1 MQSTMQDVPL
11 SLAMLVRHGLDTF
24 STSKVVT
31 CTGES
36 SRTSTYAEVGETAG
50 RLANALRRLGVGP
63 GDRAGTFAWNNAEH
77 LAAYL
82 AVPASG
88 SVLHTLNIRLFP
100 EQLAYTANHAED
112 KVLMCDASLVPV
124 LAKVLPEMKTVEHVL
139 VIGGDEEA
147 RSALAGGNAQ
157 IHDFAEVIGAEEPSF
172 AWDDKIDERSAA
184 AMCYTSGTTGNPKG
198 VVYSHRSTFLH
209 SMAGCMGSAFGISDQ
224 DRLLPIVPMFHANG
238 WGIPYQGWLAGADLL
253 MPDRYLQPE
262 PLAKFIETERPTFAG
277 AVPTVFN
284 DLLRY
289 VDEHGTDISSLRTVV
304 CGGSAVPLSL
314 MKKYQERHGVTIVQA
329 WGMTE
334 TSPLAAIAH
343 PPADA
348 GEDVWT
354 WRSKTGRI
362 FPAVECRVVGDTGE
376 VLPNDGE
383 SVGEFEVR
391 GPWITASY
399 YGGDDPSKF
408 SEDGWL
414 RTGDV
419 GMLDARGFMQI
430 SDRSKDVIK
439 SGGEWISSVDLEN
452 ALMGHQDV
460 VEAAVVAVP
469 DERWSER
476 PLATV
481 VIREGATVSA
491 DELREFL
498 SSSVA
503 KWQLPERWAFIEEV
517 PKTSVGKFDKKVIR
531 ERHTNGELEVIEL
544 PASGA

>member
-329 WGMTE
+329 SSPPSRTRRPMPAR
-334 TSPLAAIAH
+334 TSGRGGRRPAASSRRSN
-343 PPADA
+343 A
-348 GEDVWT
+348 GWSATPE
-354 WRSKTGRI
+354 RC
-362 FPAVECRVVGDTGE
+362 FPT
-376 VLPNDGE
+376 
-383 SVGEFEVR
+383 
-391 GPWITASY
+391 TASRSASSRY
-399 YGGDDPSKF
+399 A
-408 SEDGWL
+408 
-414 RTGDV
+414 
-419 GMLDARGFMQI
+419 ARG
-430 SDRSKDVIK
+430 SPPRTTAATTRRSSPRTAGCAPAT
-439 SGGEWISSVDLEN
+439 SGCSTRAGSCRS
-452 ALMGHQDV
+452 
-460 VEAAVVAVP
+460 
-469 DERWSER
+469 
-476 PLATV
+476 ATA
-481 VIREGATVSA
+481 RRT
-491 DELREFL
+491 
-498 SSSVA
+498 SSSPA
-503 KWQLPERWAFIEEV
+503 
-517 PKTSVGKFDKKVIR
+517 
-531 ERHTNGELEVIEL
+531 
-544 PASGA
+544 ASGSPRSTSRTR

>member
-11 SLAMLVRHGLDTF
+11 SLAMLLRHGLDNF
-24 STSKVVT
+24 ADSKVLT
-31 CTGES
+31 CTGEG
-36 SRTSTYAEVGETAG
+36 SRTATYAEVGELAA

-63 GDRAGTFAWNNAEH
+63 GDRAGTFQWNNAEH
-77 LAAYL
+77 LASYL

-112 KVLMCDASLVPV
+112 KVLVCDASIVPI

-139 VIGGDEEA
+139 VVGGDEET
-147 RSALAGGNAQ
+147 RSALAGGSAQ
-157 IHDFAEVIGAEEPSF
+157 IHDFYEVVNAEEPTF
-172 AWDDKIDERSAA
+172 AWDDQLDERSAA

-198 VVYSHRSTFLH
+198 VVYSHRSNWLH
-209 SMAGCMGSAFGISDQ
+209 AMAGCMGSAFGISDR
-224 DRLLPIVPMFHANG
+224 DRLLAIVPMFHANG
-238 WGIPYQGWLAGADLL
+238 WGMPYQGWLAGADLL
-253 MPDRYLQPE
+253 MPDRYLQAE
-262 PLAKFIETERPTFAG
+262 PLAKFIVDERPTFAG

-304 CGGSAVPLSL
+304 CGGAAVPLSL
-314 MKKYQERHGVTIVQA
+314 MQKYQERHNVKIVQA

-343 PPADA
+343 PPANAD
-348 GEDVWT
+348 ENDWS

-362 FPAVECRVVGDTGE
+362 FPGVECRIVSDAGE
-376 VLPNDGE
+376 ILPNDGKA
-383 SVGEFEVR
+383 VGEFEVR
-391 GPWITASY
+391 GPWITGSY

-408 SEDGWL
+408 SDDGWL

-419 GMLDARGFMQI
+419 GMLDDKGFMQI

-452 ALMGHQDV
+452 ALMGHPDV

-476 PLATV
+476 PLASV
-481 VIREGATVSA
+481 VIRAGATVDA
-491 DELREFL
+491 EQLREFL
-498 SSSVA
+498 GKSVA
-503 KWQLPERWAFIEEV
+503 KWQLPERWAFIEAV
-517 PKTSVGKFDKKVIR
+517 PKTSVGKFDKKVLR
-531 ERHTNGELEVIEL
+531 SQYAEGGLEVVEL
-544 PASGA
+544 QGQ

>member
-1 MQSTMQDVPL
+1 MQSTMQDLPL
-11 SLAMLVRHGLDTF
+11 SLAMLLRHGLDNF
-24 STSKVVT
+24 STSKVLT
-31 CTGES
+31 WTGQG
-36 SRTSTYAEVGETAG
+36 SRTTTFGEVGEMAG

-63 GDRAGTFAWNNAEH
+63 GDRAGTFLWNNDVH

-82 AVPASG
+82 AIPASG

-112 KVLMCDASLVPV
+112 KVVLCDASIVPL

-139 VIGGDEEA
+139 VVGGDAETRDA
-147 RSALAGGNAQ
+147 LSGGSAQ
-157 IHDFAEVIGAEEPSF
+157 VHDFAEVIGAEEPHF
-172 AWDDKIDERSAA
+172 AWDDQIDERSAA

-209 SMAGCMGSAFGISDQ
+209 SMAGCMTSAFGVSDR
-224 DRLLPIVPMFHANG
+224 DRLLAIVPMFHANG
-238 WGIPYQGWLAGADLL
+238 WGMPYQGWLAGADML
-253 MPDRYLQPE
+253 MPDRYLQAE
-262 PLAKFIETERPTFAG
+262 PLAAFIEQERPTFSG

-289 VDEHGTDISSLRTVV
+289 VDEHGTDVSSLRRVV
-304 CGGSAVPLSL
+304 CGGAAVPLSL
-314 MKKYQERHGVTIVQA
+314 MQAWQERHGITVVQA

-334 TSPLAAIAH
+334 TSPLAAVAH
-343 PPADA
+343 PPSDA
-348 GEDVWT
+348 AEDDWG

-362 FPAVECRVVGDTGE
+362 FPGVECRVVGDTGE
-376 VLPNDGE
+376 VLPRDGK

-391 GPWITASY
+391 GPWITGSY
-399 YGGDDPSKF
+399 YKGDDPTKF
-408 SEDGWL
+408 SDDGWL

-419 GMLDARGFMQI
+419 GFLDDRGFMQI

-452 ALMGHQDV
+452 ALMGHPDV

-476 PLATV
+476 PLASV
-481 VIREGATVSA
+481 VVRQGASVDA
-491 DELREFL
+491 EQLREFL
-498 SSSVA
+498 GKSVA

-517 PKTSVGKFDKKVIR
+517 PKTSVGKFDKKVLR
-531 ERHTNGELEVIEL
+531 ARYAEGELDVIEV
-544 PASGA
+544 ASS

>member
-11 SLAMLVRHGLDTF
+11 SLAMLLRHGLDNY

-31 CTGES
+31 WTGES
-36 SRTSTYAEVGETAG
+36 GRTSTFAEVGELAG

-63 GDRAGTFAWNNAEH
+63 GERAGTFQWNNAEH

-82 AVPASG
+82 GVPASG

-112 KVLMCDASLVPV
+112 KVLICDASIVQV

-139 VIGGDEEA
+139 VVGGDEST
-147 RSALAGGNAQ
+147 RDQLSGGSAQ
-157 IHDFAEVIGAEEPSF
+157 IHDFSEVVDAEEPSF
-172 AWDDKIDERSAA
+172 AWDDTIDERAAA

-209 SMAGCMGSAFGISDQ
+209 AMAGCMGSAFGISDR
-224 DRLLPIVPMFHANG
+224 DRLLSIVPMFHANG
-238 WGIPYQGWLAGADLL
+238 WGMPYQGWLAGADLL
-253 MPDRYLQPE
+253 MPDRFLQPE
-262 PLAKFIETERPTFAG
+262 PLAKFIEQERPTFSG

-289 VDEHGTDISSLRTVV
+289 IDEHETDVSSLQTVV
-304 CGGSAVPLSL
+304 CGGAAVPLSL
-314 MKKYQERHGVTIVQA
+314 MQKYQERHNIKIVQA

-348 GEDVWT
+348 ADDDWS

-362 FPAVECRVVGDTGE
+362 FPAVECRVADDSGAI
-376 VLPNDGE
+376 LPNDGK
-383 SVGEFEVR
+383 SVGEFEIR
-391 GPWITASY
+391 GPWITGSY
-399 YGGDDPSKF
+399 YQGDDPSKF
-408 SEDGWL
+408 SDDGWL

-419 GMLDARGFMQI
+419 GFLDDKGFMQI

-452 ALMGHQDV
+452 ALMGHPDV

-476 PLATV
+476 PLASV
-481 VIREGATVSA
+481 VLRDGASVDA

-498 SSSVA
+498 GKSVA
-503 KWQLPERWAFIEEV
+503 KWQLPERWAFIESV
-517 PKTSVGKFDKKVIR
+517 PKTSVGKFDKKVLRSQYAEGDLEIV
-531 ERHTNGELEVIEL
+531 ELESKVK
-544 PASGA
+544 